1 MVDSNGYT
9 QQHPDKKNVKAE
21 KLGGSHWKLKDK
33 NVTEVN
39 QI

>member
-21 KLGGSHWKLKDK
+21 KLGSHWKLKDK